1 MCDYAFAAA
10 FPAAFPNAAV
20 YGIAPCTVS
29 ETLTAGEFYRGS
41 EPAQQSVSLPSPAD
55 THYSR
60 DCMLAY
66 TRWRDVA
73 VDGNARSILIVPV
86 ESDGV

>member
-1 MCDYAFAAA
+1 MEQHTAHRGKKEVSEDVRCLR
-10 FPAAFPNAAV
+10 
-20 YGIAPCTVS
+20 CTVS

-66 TRWRDVA
+66 TRRRDVA

>member
-1 MCDYAFAAA
+1 MEQHTAHRGKKEVSEDVRCLR
-10 FPAAFPNAAV
+10 
-20 YGIAPCTVS
+20 CTVS

-60 DCMLAY
+60 VCILAY
-66 TRWRDVA
+66 TRCCCRRKCTLYLNCAPSKVM
-73 VDGNARSILIVPV
+73 
-86 ESDGV
+86 ECK